1 MIKKIDRTQ
10 AIKDFKNEIYNLLIA
25 RKITPSVANHLI
37 RDNASLIEAWI
48 GKDNQPITTSAM
60 VARML
65 VSKERIT
72 FKDQLNL

>member
-1 MIKKIDRTQ
+1 MIKKIDRTK

-48 GKDNQPITTSAM
+48 GKDNQPITTSSM

-65 VSKERIT
+65 VIKERIT
-72 FKDQLNL
+72 FKDHLNQ